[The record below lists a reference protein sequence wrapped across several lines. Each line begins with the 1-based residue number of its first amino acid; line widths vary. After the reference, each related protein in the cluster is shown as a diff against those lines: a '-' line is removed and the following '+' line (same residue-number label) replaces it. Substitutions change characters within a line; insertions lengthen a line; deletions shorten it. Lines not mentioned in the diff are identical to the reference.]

1 MNELDMSKAIQ
12 YLKPTAQF
20 SFEGTDYSSI
30 KWDVLDGDAP
40 TEKEIEA
47 AIKEVKAAE
56 LKKIADEQ
64 AKKELAQSK
73 LAALGLDPDD
83 LKVLGLG

>member
-30 KWDVLDGDAP
+30 KWDVLEGDAP
-40 TEKEIEA
+40 TEAEIDA
-47 AIKEVKAAE
+47 AIEQVKIDEAQAEATKAAQ
-56 LKKIADEQ
+56 KQ
-64 AKKELAQSK
+64 ALLNRLGITEEEAK
-73 LAALGLDPDD
+73 LLLG
-83 LKVLGLG
+83 GN